1 MAVNLRKKITA
12 EEIPSSSMSDIAFLL
27 LVFFMV
33 ASVFYVKEG
42 ILSSLPKKDSAPQ
55 KVVKENVYLVQVTG
69 PQIKL
74 EHPSIRV
81 QQYPSHDKFRE
92 ELKVLEIPNL
102 PDKFAVLSA
111 QSPTTVQ
118 EMVEVLG
125 IIRERGFQKISLQK
139 PK

>member
-1 MAVNLRKKITA
+1 MAVNLRKKIVA
-12 EEIPSSSMSDIAFLL
+12 EEISSASMSDIAFLL

-55 KVVKENVYLVQVTG
+55 KVVKENVYMVQVQG
-69 PQIKL
+69 PQIQL
-74 EHPSIRV
+74 EHPSIK
-81 QQYPSHDKFRE
+81 QKQFPSHEKFRE
-92 ELKVLEIPNL
+92 ELQELEIPNL
-102 PDKFAVLSA
+102 PDKFALLSA
-111 QSPTTVQ
+111 KSPTTVQ